1 MPKQQPTARNIPRNA
16 VQLTM
21 IDSLSLFRSAL
32 SGPAQLREGR
42 TLPLRKYYESNDH
55 AAIAH
60 ALFKVKQNW
69 IVSYDRVAAI
79 RALYQ
84 ACRSLS
90 YSLGYS
96 ASTTNAGDELMFF
109 CHNLIIPKDCRPRAS
124 AYKRGE
130 LRQGDTSHLRL
141 SSFVGSFVDRRTVC
155 PRNSVHETPV
165 HENSCPRNSHQ
176 ATKLPVWSRIPLHL
190 SRNSRVRPVCQRVL
204 VLRCRMSSGT

>member
-1 MPKQQPTARNIPRNA
+1 MRYLDPPYFVKGERRLYAN
-16 VQLTM
+16 
-21 IDSLSLFRSAL
+21 
-32 SGPAQLREGR
+32 
-42 TLPLRKYYESNDH
+42 YYESKDH

-141 SSFVGSFVDRRTVC
+141 RSFVEVSWTDEQC
-155 PRNSVHETPV
+155 VHETL
-165 HENSCPRNSHQ
+165 STKLLSTKLLS
-176 ATKLPVWSRIPLHL
+176 TKLPEYQSRLV
-190 SRNSRVRPVCQRVL
+190 SNSPPSL
-204 VLRCRMSSGT
+204 P